1 VRLRALASGLA
12 FSLHLPFSSSSSFS
26 FFTPAVIY
34 LATFIISVLYWS
46 FDEVR
51 QGRFSSGRGQPQQPA
66 TQSKFGTT
74 KYGAVVQT

>member
-1 VRLRALASGLA
+1 MRALASGLA
-12 FSLHLPFSSSSSFS
+12 FSLHLSVLLVLPLLL
-26 FFTPAVIY
+26 FTPAVIY

-46 FDEVR
+46 FDEIR

>member
-1 VRLRALASGLA
+1 VRLRALASGFA
-12 FSLHLPFSSSSSFS
+12 FSLYLPHTPPPFP
-26 FFTPAVIY
+26 PAVIY

-46 FDEVR
+46 FDEIR